1 MFLVHIHRSIFYS
14 CLLVEHIRT
23 NPTTW
28 KGKIKLIDA
37 YSECNNSEAWYN
49 FLVNQLK
56 GYKFPQWNTTFPTM
70 EMTQI

>member
-1 MFLVHIHRSIFYS
+1 MLKKRII
-14 CLLVEHIRT
+14 EPQKDKK

-70 EMTQI
+70 EMTQIKEH